1 MVIKRAV
8 ISLFVLTW
16 KGVLKQLGNTMH
28 STTQLVGCDI
38 DIYISVYRYIQ
49 RYIYIKYLI
58 VYIKQ
63 SP

>member
-16 KGVLKQLGNTMH
+16 KDVLKQLGNTMH

-38 DIYISVYRYIQ
+38 DIDIYRH
-49 RYIYIKYLI
+49 IYNI
-58 VYIKQ
+58 
-63 SP
+63 

>member
-16 KGVLKQLGNTMH
+16 KDVLKQLGNTMH

-38 DIYISVYRYIQ
+38 DIDIYISVHTYIQ
-49 RYIYIKYLI
+49 RYIYNI
-58 VYIKQ
+58 
-63 SP
+63 